1 MNIFKFAI
9 LLSLAWSATPLLSFP
24 NDSNAA
30 ITIESD
36 SAEQNENENVTK
48 YIGNVSINR
57 GELNIKADL
66 VTVKY
71 ENDRVSTI
79 FCEGNP
85 SNFNRLATNTN
96 EELVGIAN
104 KIEYFIIKEI
114 VHLMG
119 NASLNQNGTI
129 IKGDTISYDIRNGIW
144 KARGNSLSERK
155 RIQLVIPPSDFENQL
170 EQAPPEDIAL

>member
-9 LLSLAWSATPLLSFP
+9 LLSLTWSATPLLSFP

-71 ENDRVSTI
+71 RNNRVSTI

-85 SNFNRLATNTN
+85 SNFNRLTTNKN
-96 EELVGIAN
+96 EELVGIAD
-104 KIEYFIIKEI
+104 KIEYFITKEI